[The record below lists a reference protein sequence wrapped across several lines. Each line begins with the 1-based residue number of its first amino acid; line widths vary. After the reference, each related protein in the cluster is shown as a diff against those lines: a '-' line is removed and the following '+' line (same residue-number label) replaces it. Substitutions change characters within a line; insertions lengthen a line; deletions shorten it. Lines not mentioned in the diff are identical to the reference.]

1 MHTYSSAR
9 VADVRSPYF
18 FRPTSRPSTL
28 WLPAYSAIEYSVRVT
43 KTAIACAP
51 FVATVG

>member
-1 MHTYSSAR
+1 MHTSASAR
-9 VADVRSPYF
+9 VADVPSPYF
-18 FRPTSRPSTL
+18 FRPASWTGTL
-28 WLPAYSAIEYSVRVT
+28 WLPVYSAIEYSVRVT